1 MKACD
6 TIVLAL
12 LAVALLSPNL
22 DAQGLTN
29 PRTPAEFE
37 EVKGV
42 VVCWDEEQY
51 LHIFGIVRDHGSW
64 TVPLREQYEGLMNT
78 QATIVREVLNEG
90 IEAYVLDDT
99 SHTTVYGYYYS
110 DYCVPDTLAALGIS
124 SPRLHVIPIDGQPPR
139 GRMDSGFLTPA
150 ARVSVFRHI
159 DGVVACD

>member
-1 MKACD
+1 MNAC
-6 TIVLAL
+6 TTLSLTLI
-12 LAVALLSPNL
+12 AVAPLSPNL

-42 VVCWDEEQY
+42 VVCWNEEQY
-51 LHIFGIVRDHGSW
+51 LHILGIVRDHGGW
-64 TVPLREQYEGLMNT
+64 TVPLREDYEGLMNT
-78 QATIVREVLNEG
+78 QATIVREILNEG

-99 SHTTVYGYYYS
+99 SHATVYGYYYG
-110 DYCVPDTLAALGIS
+110 DYRVPDTLAALGIS
-124 SPRLHVIPIDGQPPR
+124 SPRLHIVPIDEQPPR